1 MLLNLYDVLSV
12 VGKEKTVKAVFTEQ
26 EVSYFGETIKV
37 SAKDEFQVT
46 LRHTEKEIVSI
57 ALSLDVKVVRACS
70 RCLEDV
76 ENTYQLDIN
85 RKVNVEKGE
94 AYTDNEEE
102 SDEIGFEAAIEENKI
117 KNNKESQSENL
128 MESDI
133 SIRTIITNEI
143 AAPVF
148 KAPVTN

>member
-57 ALSLDVKVVRACS
+57 ALSLDVKVVRAQ
-70 RCLEDV
+70 
-76 ENTYQLDIN
+76 N
-85 RKVNVEKGE
+85 KV
-94 AYTDNEEE
+94 
-102 SDEIGFEAAIEENKI
+102 
-117 KNNKESQSENL
+117 
-128 MESDI
+128 
-133 SIRTIITNEI
+133 
-143 AAPVF
+143 
-148 KAPVTN
+148 